1 MWSAAMRDQIRPLL
15 DNERTS
21 DEIALLAEI
30 GWDFAAESADL
41 GQTLNQA
48 IRRILDYLDAEAGS
62 IFLLDAHT
70 RQLSCQACAGPLD
83 ITGLELEVDHGILG
97 RTITSNCLQ
106 SVRDVAQDPS
116 FTGFVDAQTGFTT
129 RSILCAPLQIRGEV
143 LGAIEVINKK
153 TADGLF
159 SRADEQLLAA
169 LASLAALAIHNARM
183 AAALVEQERMKKE
196 LELAGEI
203 QRSLLPHARGDDF
216 PIHALNVPAL
226 EVSGDFYHFFDLPD
240 GRLCFCLGDVSG
252 KGMNASLLMAKT
264 ISLFHCLAKTMHQP
278 GRLLWAI
285 NNEVA
290 ETATRGM
297 FVTLVAGTYSPQTQH
312 IVLANAGHQPPL
324 YRDFQGNIQEFEA
337 LAPPLG
343 IFAGVE
349 FPEQTVSL
357 AGGSFYLFT
366 DGLTEGR
373 LQDGTMIGEEGV
385 LRLIE
390 QRSHLPPAQRLQEI
404 AACLQFPGATLHDD
418 LTLLVVDSNPA
429 ALLTRLR
436 LPAVPDSLPEVRCAT
451 RAAGQSAEFDDV
463 TVDNLALA
471 LNEAA
476 MNVIQHGY
484 HLTRGE
490 EMWLEIRLSDEAL
503 IFDLIDQAP
512 PVLPETVR
520 SRPLDEI
527 RPGGLG
533 VHLIRSIMDTMEFA
547 VPPTGFGNR
556 LHLVKYRR
564 TSGHAT

>member
-1 MWSAAMRDQIRPLL
+1 MRDQIRPLL
-15 DNERTS
+15 DDERIS

-30 GWDFAAESADL
+30 GWDFAAESVDL
-41 GQTLNQA
+41 RQTLNQA

-62 IFLLDAHT
+62 IFLLDPHT

-83 ITGLELEVDHGILG
+83 ITGLKLDVGHGLLG
-97 RTITSNCLQ
+97 RTITSKCLQ
-106 SVRDVAQDPS
+106 SVRDAAQDPS

-153 TADGLF
+153 STDSLF
-159 SRADEQLLAA
+159 SRPDEQLLAA
-169 LASLAALAIHNARM
+169 LANLAALAIHNARM

-203 QRSLLPHARGDDF
+203 QRSLLPHARSDDF

-252 KGMNASLLMAKT
+252 KGMNASLMMAKT

-278 GRLLWAI
+278 GSLLWAI

-297 FVTLVAGTYSPQTQH
+297 FVTLVAGIYTPQTQH
-312 IVLANAGHQPPL
+312 IVFANAGHQPPL
-324 YRDFQGNIQEFEA
+324 YRDFQRNFHEFEA

-343 IFAGVE
+343 IFAGVD
-349 FPEQTVSL
+349 FPEQTVSI

-373 LQDGTMIGEEGV
+373 LQDGTMLGEEGV
-385 LRLIE
+385 LHLIE
-390 QRSHLPPAQRLQEI
+390 QLSHLPPAQRLQEI
-404 AACLQFPGATLHDD
+404 AARLQFPGATLHDD
-418 LTLLVVDSNPA
+418 LTLLVVDSTPA
-429 ALLTRLR
+429 ALLASLR
-436 LPAVPDSLPEVRCAT
+436 LPAIPDSLPEVRSAT
-451 RAAGQSAEFDDV
+451 RAAAQAAGLDDA

-471 LNEAA
+471 LNEAT
-476 MNVIQHGY
+476 MNIIQHGY
-484 HLTRGE
+484 HLSCGK
-490 EMWLEIRLSDEAL
+490 EMWLEIRLSPEAL
-503 IFDLIDQAP
+503 IFDLIDQAS
-512 PVLPETVR
+512 PVLPETVH

-547 VPPTGFGNR
+547 VPPAGFGNR
-556 LHLVKYRR
+556 LRLVKYRR
-564 TSGHAT
+564 TTGHATRS